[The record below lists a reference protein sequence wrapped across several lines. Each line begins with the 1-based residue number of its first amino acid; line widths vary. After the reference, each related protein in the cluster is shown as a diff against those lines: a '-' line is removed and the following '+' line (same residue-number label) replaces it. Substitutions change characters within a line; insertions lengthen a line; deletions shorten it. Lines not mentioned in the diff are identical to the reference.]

1 MAAPV
6 TSPIHIVAD
15 SLKKTPHH
23 FTTLWLVRL
32 CPIILIV
39 GNMNDFRFTN
49 ANTHYFFVY
58 VEVQKE
64 PKRRQH
70 FAYWLL
76 DLTEEDPCIDIQK
89 LTVFYESYELT
100 YLTIAELTIIHL

>member
-1 MAAPV
+1 
-6 TSPIHIVAD
+6 
-15 SLKKTPHH
+15 
-23 FTTLWLVRL
+23 
-32 CPIILIV
+32 
-39 GNMNDFRFTN
+39 MNDFHFTN

-76 DLTEEDPCIDIQK
+76 DLTEEDPWIDIQK
-89 LTVFYESYELT
+89 LTVLYTEVMNLFDNCRIDHHTLKIS
-100 YLTIAELTIIHL
+100 ISKAV

>member
-6 TSPIHIVAD
+6 TSPEHIVAD
-15 SLKKTPHH
+15 SLKKNPHH
-23 FTTLWLVRL
+23 FATLSFSEVVSYH
-32 CPIILIV
+32 PIIV
-39 GNMNDFRFTN
+39 GNMNDFHFTN

-70 FAYWLL
+70 FAY
-76 DLTEEDPCIDIQK
+76 
-89 LTVFYESYELT
+89 
-100 YLTIAELTIIHL
+100 

>member
-1 MAAPV
+1 
-6 TSPIHIVAD
+6 
-15 SLKKTPHH
+15 
-23 FTTLWLVRL
+23 
-32 CPIILIV
+32 
-39 GNMNDFRFTN
+39 MNDFHFTN

-89 LTVFYESYELT
+89 LTVFYKSY
-100 YLTIAELTIIHL
+100 